1 LLQLDRWLINQ
12 ILKVYADAVAAK
24 RLTLA
29 VPLSLTTL
37 GDKTLVSEIIT
48 VLSQSPAHTSSTPL
62 IISLDGTHFIEQ
74 YAAIELSLKQLRQL
88 GCKIILDQFGDNF
101 TSFKQL
107 PYGIID
113 YVRLPN
119 RFIQTLHSNPLDEMM
134 VTIINGHIHRLNAR
148 SVAGP
153 ADLPALLNKLSHL
166 EIDLAE
172 GGSISHAIPLAGL
185 LDNDLLR
192 TY

>member
-1 LLQLDRWLINQ
+1 
-12 ILKVYADAVAAK
+12 
-24 RLTLA
+24 
-29 VPLSLTTL
+29 
-37 GDKTLVSEIIT
+37 
-48 VLSQSPAHTSSTPL
+48 
-62 IISLDGTHFIEQ
+62 
-74 YAAIELSLKQLRQL
+74 
-88 GCKIILDQFGDNF
+88 
-101 TSFKQL
+101 
-107 PYGIID
+107 
-113 YVRLPN
+113 
-119 RFIQTLHSNPLDEMM
+119 MM